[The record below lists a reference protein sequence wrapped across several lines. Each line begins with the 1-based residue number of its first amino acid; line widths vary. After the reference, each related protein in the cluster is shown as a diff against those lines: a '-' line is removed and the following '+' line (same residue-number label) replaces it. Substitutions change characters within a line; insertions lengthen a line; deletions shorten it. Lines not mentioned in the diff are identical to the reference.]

1 VNGQGT
7 DIVKHSAWVIS
18 LFALSV
24 LAGPGSAYEGSPQP
38 ILGDEMSDA
47 MVTSSVTSTA
57 DKSCRAEMPKAMNTA
72 RGFDIFSAI
81 APKQSTAEE
90 ATP

>member
-1 VNGQGT
+1 
-7 DIVKHSAWVIS
+7 VKHSVWFVS
-18 LFALSV
+18 LIAMLMTGGQGRAF
-24 LAGPGSAYEGSPQP
+24 EGSPQP